1 MRFDIGFIV
10 MFMIAIIALIFFV
23 IGYFI
28 RTLNTLVRLENK
40 VKELDSDIDVA
51 LTKRYDLLKKQYDAV
66 KMYCSHESRTLMETI
81 KLRSGMSSVEKD
93 EVSVHLDELSKQ
105 IRVTMEAYP
114 ILKSSDNVMALQRS
128 CDNAEEHLQAARRLY
143 NTGVTNYNNLCAEF
157 PSSIIA
163 MMTGHKS
170 ARYFRADDEKR
181 KDIEFL

>member
-1 MRFDIGFIV
+1 MRFDFGFMV
-10 MFMIAIIALIFFV
+10 MIAIIALVVFI
-23 IGYFI
+23 ISYFI
-28 RTLNTLVRLENK
+28 RTLNTLIRLGNK

-81 KLRSGMSSVEKD
+81 KLRSGMSGVEKD
-93 EVSVHLDELSKQ
+93 EMSVRLDELSKQ
-105 IRVTMEAYP
+105 LRVTMEAYP
-114 ILKSSDNVMALQRS
+114 TLKSSDNVMALQRS

-143 NTGVTNYNNLCAEF
+143 NTGVTNYNNVCAEF

-163 MMTGHKS
+163 TMTGHKA

-181 KDIEFL
+181 KDVEFS